1 MSCFLSQMNA
11 QNSKVF
17 SLQIL
22 SLDPIENTILLKKN
36 YLKKFNSKNAISAE
50 THRVLFVLKKDG
62 FYTVTTDSITIQ
74 EQAYKIYVNLG
85 TKTSNARIRITNN
98 SDLEFLNSQY
108 TIHENY
114 IEIKTEEIPNLLQ
127 TLSDRMSNEGKSFSK
142 TKLQHIN
149 IKNNTLYADL
159 FIEQSKKRRI
169 DSVIIKGYENFPKSY
184 LKHFYKLHKNT
195 IFNQKKLSEISK
207 QTALLKFASELKP
220 SEVLFSKDST
230 LLYIYLNKTKNN
242 SFDGLVNF
250 SSKENKKG
258 ISFSGYLDL
267 SLNNMFNYGE
277 EVAIHWK
284 NTGEEKQ
291 FFKINIKAPYV
302 LNTKVSTEASFS
314 MYRHDSTFLSTT
326 SAIRFLLPLNNTLTL
341 GLSYDSEKSE
351 NLLEQ
356 LNNSIENFS
365 NNFIGAQLKYQSLYK
380 NLFNIEV
387 NTSFGKRTALAENN
401 AQYKLDLTSSILLQL
416 NHRLFLFLKNN
427 TGYLNSKN
435 YLQNELYRIGGTRSI
450 RGFDEQSIFTS
461 AYSFINSELRFTT
474 QEKSHLYTIFDFG
487 SFKNQ
492 RKRDN
497 IFSIGLGY
505 VFKAKRNL
513 FDINYVI
520 GKHPETSLNANNSKI
535 SIKILTFF

>member
-1 MSCFLSQMNA
+1 MNA

-195 IFNQKKLSEISK
+195 VFNQKKLSEISK

-326 SAIRFLLPLNNTLTL
+326 SAIRLLLPLNNKLTL

-356 LNNSIENFS
+356 LDNSIESFS
-365 NNFIGAQLKYQSLYK
+365 NNFIGGQLNYQSLHK
-380 NLFNIEV
+380 NLFNIEI
-387 NTSFGKRTALAENN
+387 NASFGKRNAHAENN
-401 AQYKLDLTSSILLQL
+401 TQYKTNLTSSILLQL
-416 NHRLFLFLKNN
+416 NHRLFLFLKNSS
-427 TGYLNSKN
+427 GHLSSKN

-461 AYSFINSELRFTT
+461 TYSFINSEFRLST
-474 QEKSHLYTIFDFG
+474 QEKSHLYTVFDFG
-487 SFKNQ
+487 FFKNQ
-492 RKRDN
+492 RKRKN
-497 IFSIGLGY
+497 IFSVGLGY
-505 VFKAKRNL
+505 VFKTKRNL
-513 FDINYVI
+513 LDMSYVI
-520 GKHPETSLNANNSKI
+520 GKHPENPLNTNNSKI

>member
-1 MSCFLSQMNA
+1 MNA

>member
-50 THRVLFVLKKDG
+50 THRLLFVLKKDG